1 MSEKRYAVI
10 HFTDGTKLTLDFPKQ
25 GEDINVAKKM
35 QKLMDS
41 PVLMIEADG
50 TLLTIPMNSIK
61 YIGICEYICNTITS
75 THLDL
80 IEISYISSSYFS

>member
-25 GEDINVAKKM
+25 GEDVNVVKKM

-50 TLLTIPMNSIK
+50 TLLTIPMSSIK
-61 YIGICEYICNTITS
+61 YIQSHPRPNILPDIVITGAS
-75 THLDL
+75 IID
-80 IEISYISSSYFS
+80 

>member
-41 PVLMIEADG
+41 ACLMIEADG
-50 TLLTIPMNSIK
+50 TLLTIPLSSIK
-61 YIGICEYICNTITS
+61 YIQSHPRPNILPDIVITGAS
-75 THLDL
+75 IID
-80 IEISYISSSYFS
+80 